1 VVKLVDTSD
10 LKSAAFLH
18 KGRTGSIPV
27 PGTTAQAGHM
37 CGGGACMS
45 KFVVRTGAS
54 TPAMMVQVL
63 DLLSVCV
70 GGWIAYQIRHF
81 DAGGFADLRSE
92 DQFLIVIMSVFSA
105 LVFGKVYHLWA
116 GGSLGAMLGRVTI
129 GWLLA
134 WMLLV
139 VLLVMAKSAESFSP
153 YLVGDLVAGFGLV
166 AMGRACGGIF
176 GDGQNAA

>member
-1 VVKLVDTSD
+1 
-10 LKSAAFLH
+10 
-18 KGRTGSIPV
+18 
-27 PGTTAQAGHM
+27 
-37 CGGGACMS
+37 
-45 KFVVRTGAS
+45 
-54 TPAMMVQVL
+54 MMVQVL

-139 VLLVMAKSAESFSP
+139 VLLVMAKSAESFSRIW
-153 YLVGDLVAGFGLV
+153 LVTWLLVSGLLLWGGRVV
-166 AMGRACGGIF
+166 AF
-176 GDGQNAA
+176 W